1 MMASNC
7 EKILERFENE
17 ITKLP
22 EYIGKLEMKRITGQ
36 PGNGDN
42 FEIADY
48 GYLKRDLLLMF
59 DIFMMEHIA
68 CAHDM
73 NGEFQD
79 SAGYSY
85 DNSNAG
91 NKTEVASSE
100 SSMVLS
106 HSFSTALRQ
115 LAGELGTWLESLK
128 DSLKE
133 VVVKQYSRQE
143 SSGSAKTQSLQRSF
157 TSSKESKSSRSDR
170 KQAPKRSIGSDYDV
184 YLRSL
189 GYERSKFELIKVIDT
204 FLASCFYAYEYRP
217 IGSVNTELTPI
228 NVLYT
233 IAQKLKISVPQDVLR
248 NFLDGK
254 DGNEYLFDINDAA
267 QRTDIFLRQSGN
279 ILRAGKDKTFVYS
292 RSEYNNPL
300 YYQTITDGRSEYDTT
315 SAAFA
320 YLLPFPVE
328 ISDILRLTFDEAR
341 YTAMTQYHLSHD
353 YLLSYVIHPL
363 VFPALQ
369 QNKDQATE
377 SQIAMIENK
386 YQEILADVALRRK
399 ELGLIT
405 VSQCIDY
412 FEEKVNRTCLVIGND
427 TSIPIFNLNYID
439 TRNNIID

>member
-1 MMASNC
+1 MASNC

-22 EYIGKLEMKRITGQ
+22 DYIRNLEMKRITGQ

-68 CAHDM
+68 CVHDM

-79 SAGYSY
+79 FAGYSY

-106 HSFSTALRQ
+106 YSFSTALRQ
-115 LAGELGTWLESLK
+115 LAIELRTWLESLK
-128 DSLKE
+128 GSLE
-133 VVVKQYSRQE
+133 AGQHSRQE
-143 SSGSAKTQSLQRSF
+143 SSGPAKLQSVQRSF
-157 TSSKESKSSRSDR
+157 TPSKESKSLRYDR
-170 KQAPKRSIGSDYDV
+170 KQAPKRSIGSDYYV
-184 YLRSL
+184 YLGSL
-189 GYERSKFELIKVIDT
+189 GYEQSKFGLIKVIDT
-204 FLASCFYAYEYRP
+204 FLGNCFYAYEYRP
-217 IGSVNTELTPI
+217 IGSVNTELTPS

-233 IAQKLKISVPQDVLR
+233 IARKLKISVSQDVLR
-248 NFLDGK
+248 NVLDGK

-267 QRTDIFLRQSGN
+267 RRTDIFLHQSGN
-279 ILRAGKDKTFVYS
+279 ILRAEKDKTFVYS
-292 RSEYNNPL
+292 RSEYNNPS
-300 YYQTITDGRSEYDTT
+300 YYQIITGGRSEYDTT

-328 ISDILRLTFDEAR
+328 ISDILRLTFNETG

-369 QNKDQATE
+369 RNKDQATE

-386 YQEILADVALRRK
+386 YREILADVALRRK